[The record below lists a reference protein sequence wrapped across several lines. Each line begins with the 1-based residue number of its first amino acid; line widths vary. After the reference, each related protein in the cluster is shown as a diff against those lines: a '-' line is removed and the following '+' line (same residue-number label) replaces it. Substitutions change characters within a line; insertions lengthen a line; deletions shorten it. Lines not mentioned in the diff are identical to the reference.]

1 MKKYYLINIFLL
13 ILILTSCKPTEKG
26 YQNAYDLAKG
36 KREAVMTDL
45 GVNLPEG
52 ALQDVDGA
60 QLKEIDGV
68 KVYLQNQ
75 RIIPVKEGSVLPEPY
90 NVAIGKYKM
99 NTNCVAQAAALKE
112 EGYKSFAAKD
122 QEGFFYTIAGSF
134 HTLEEAVKFYQ
145 DYSKGKDHV
154 YVGLPSAP
162 VIIFSPK

>member
-1 MKKYYLINIFLL
+1 MS
-13 ILILTSCKPTEKG
+13 SCKPTEKG
-26 YQNAYDLAKG
+26 YQAAYDLAKG

-60 QLKEIDGV
+60 QLKEVDGV

-75 RIIPVKEGSVLPEPY
+75 RLSPVSEDIATESY

-99 NTNCVAQAAALKE
+99 NTNCVAQAKSLKE
-112 EGYKSFAAKD
+112 EGYDAFAAKD
-122 QEGFFYTIAGSF
+122 HEGMFYTIAGSF
-134 HTLEEAVKFYQ
+134 PTLEKAVKFYQ
-145 DYSKGKDHV
+145 DYQQGKNRV